1 MSKKEF
7 AHTIFVRTRY
17 SETDQMGFVYY
28 GRFAEYYEIGRV
40 ETIRAMGMSYK
51 DLEINDRI
59 IMPVMSMQVR
69 YLRPAT
75 YDQQLSIKTILRSI
89 PSDVITFNTEILN
102 ESNRIINAAVIKL
115 CFLNADTKQRVTCP
129 TKLRDLI
136 AHAIEN
142 SALS

>member
-7 AHTIFVRTRY
+7 SHSIAVRTRY

-40 ETIRAMGMSYK
+40 ETIRALGMSYR
-51 DLEINDRI
+51 DLEIHDHI

-75 YDQQLSIKTILRSI
+75 YDQELIIKTLLRSI

-102 ESNRIINAAVIKL
+102 ESRRIINAAVIRL

-129 TKLRDLI
+129 PKLRDLI

-142 SALS
+142 STLS